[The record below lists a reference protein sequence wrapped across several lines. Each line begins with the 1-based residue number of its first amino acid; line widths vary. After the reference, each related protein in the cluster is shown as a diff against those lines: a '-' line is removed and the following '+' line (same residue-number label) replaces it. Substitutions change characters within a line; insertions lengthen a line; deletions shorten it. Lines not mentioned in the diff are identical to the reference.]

1 MSHADT
7 ARLFVAID
15 PPRAVREQLAAWAR
29 LAIAGAE
36 QRGAQQRAGKARL
49 LDPETMHLTLCF
61 LGSRPVQEL
70 TPIVDAMQ
78 GIGAFEVQ
86 LSLGAPLWLPPRRP
100 RTLALAVHDRDGE
113 LARLHG
119 AVVEALGDAID
130 WRPERRRFRAHITV
144 ARLGRERSRVGRSG
158 ASEQPSLAAT
168 PQLSFTAR
176 QVMLYRSWLAQ
187 AGASYE
193 ALGASATDEFSEPS
207 SGDWL
212 GAGPGAGAP

>member
-1 MSHADT
+1 MSHAAT

-29 LAIAGAE
+29 LAIAGDE
-36 QRGAQQRAGKARL
+36 RPGGRQRGGKVRL
-49 LDPETMHLTLCF
+49 LEPDTLHMTLCF

-70 TPIVDAMQ
+70 AQIAAAVQ
-78 GIGAFEVQ
+78 GIGAFELQ

-100 RTLALAVHDRDGE
+100 RTLALAVHDHDGE

-119 AVVEALGDAID
+119 SVVDALAEAID

-144 ARLGRERSRVGRSG
+144 ARLGREHSRERRSESDD
-158 ASEQPSLAAT
+158 EPSLTAT
-168 PQLSFTAR
+168 PQLSFAAR
-176 QVMLYRSWLAQ
+176 QVVLYRSWLAP

-193 ALGASATDEFSEPS
+193 PLGASATDESSSE
-207 SGDWL
+207 D
-212 GAGPGAGAP
+212 